1 MRLIDWTASESKYL
15 KKEDSISL
23 NIIKKTNT
31 IKKYSITFALFL
43 FCLIVIS
50 VIKNE
55 TRILQ
60 KEISNLQATINLQK
74 FELHKSILDHE
85 ILTSPK
91 NISKLAN
98 EYLDTDFV
106 TYKKSQILELKKE
119 EKSFTKIK
127 IAKKPENSIKKIKAK
142 INKENLKVK
151 IESKIENK
159 IEKTKSSVN
168 SIKKVYK
175 DPDTIITDPAIKR
188 WAAIQAVKVF
198 FGIPVV
204 PGR

>member
-119 EKSFTKIK
+119 EKSINKIK